1 MLDVMAQQRPR
12 RKVVEVRIQRTL
24 RVGYRVKKN
33 MKKDDIR
40 NMMAPMR
47 RTSLKISGSVSL
59 NLRMV
64 RLSPARVPGR
74 DALIIGSVRFP

>member
-1 MLDVMAQQRPR
+1 MDVS
-12 RKVVEVRIQRTL
+12 IQRTR

>member
-1 MLDVMAQQRPR
+1 MEDVMAQQRPR
-12 RKVVEVRIQRTL
+12 RKVVEVRIQRTR

-40 NMMAPMR
+40 NRMAPMR
-47 RTSLKISGSVSL
+47 RMSLNISGSVSL

-64 RLSPARVPGR
+64 ILRPARVPGR
-74 DALIIGSVRFP
+74 DAFKIGSVRFP